1 MISELPHRTTADS
14 SMDRTNSTWSSR
26 SIDRSWAIL
35 FARLVLGLIFFM
47 AGVMK
52 VFQLGPLEH
61 ARKYFLPYAD
71 TFLPVWS
78 LWATGVVIPIVELIA
93 GALVIIGLRIRE
105 ALVGLGFVLV
115 IVTFGHLLKEPL
127 YEFHTHVIPRL
138 ALLLFVLLLPRE
150 DDRFSLDY
158 YLARWKA
165 RQSDKR
171 K

>member
-1 MISELPHRTTADS
+1 MNARALPATTA
-14 SMDRTNSTWSSR
+14 N
-26 SIDRSWAIL
+26 IDRAWAIL

-52 VFQLGPLEH
+52 VFQLGPLNH
-61 ARKYFLPYAD
+61 ARKYFLPFAD

-78 LWATGVVIPIVELIA
+78 LWAVGVVIPFVELVA
-93 GALVIIGLRIRE
+93 GAMVILGLRVRE
-105 ALVGLGFVLV
+105 ALVALGFVLA
-115 IVTFGHLLKEPL
+115 IVTFGHLLHEPL

-158 YLARWKA
+158 FIASRI
-165 RQSDKR
+165 KR
-171 K
+171 

>member
-1 MISELPHRTTADS
+1 MNSPKDS
-14 SMDRTNSTWSSR
+14 NL
-26 SIDRSWAIL
+26 DRSWALL

-47 AGVMK
+47 AGVYK

-78 LWATGVVIPIVELIA
+78 LWATGVVIPFVELIA
-93 GALVIIGLRIRE
+93 GGLVILGLRTRE
-105 ALVGLGFVLV
+105 ALVALGAVLA

-138 ALLLFVLLLPRE
+138 ALLLFIFLLPRE

-158 YLARWKA
+158 LL
-165 RQSDKR
+165 KR
-171 K
+171 SKNQRVDAKD